1 MTDEPRSQILR
12 RSVLFFPALAVER
25 YDEAM
30 RSGADMIVFDLED
43 GTVTNRK
50 QEARDVCLPLFA
62 KEAGPTP
69 IRLLRINNPRGPEG
83 MRDLL
88 ALLDLE
94 VPPDGLI
101 LPKVETVDDI
111 HWVADILA
119 DRHANLELVVL
130 IETPRGLRNAT
141 EIARATQGRAGPQV
155 TCLFLGTA
163 DYSAEI
169 GSDLSWD
176 ALAYARGVIVNAAK
190 EAGIDAMDGVFF
202 DPTDEQGLREEAK
215 RIAAMGFTGK
225 ASYDAIQIP
234 IIHDILAPTADRVD
248 WARRVMDV
256 AANDALGTAR
266 LDGRMV
272 NESIVRTA
280 RRILALNDQ
289 TTCSDTPQGE

>member
-1 MTDEPRSQILR
+1 MNDLPRNQILR

-30 RSGADMIVFDLED
+30 ASGADMVVFDLED
-43 GTVTNRK
+43 GTVVNRK

-94 VPPDGLI
+94 APPDGLI

-111 HWVADILA
+111 RWVADILA
-119 DRHANLELVVL
+119 DRHPKLELVVL

-141 EIARATQGRAGPQV
+141 EIACATRGRDGPQV
-155 TCLFLGTA
+155 SSLFLGTA

-202 DPTDEQGLREEAK
+202 DPMDEQGLREEAQ
-215 RIAAMGFTGK
+215 RIATMGFTGK
-225 ASYDAIQIP
+225 ASYDAVQIP

-289 TTCSDTPQGE
+289 TTRSGAPQGE